1 MKEKSTTLLQ
11 TPPAHAPVAPS
22 DPGAA
27 YLFHQ
32 GTNAYAYRY
41 LGAHLLEN
49 GDYAFRVFAPHAKE
63 VFVIGSF
70 NNWEP
75 TLALTRVTEQGLFEG
90 QFSGLSAGMCY
101 KYRIVSEK
109 GTFDKADP
117 YAFYAEKRPRTASV
131 LCKPSAFVWEDA
143 AFLAAQTQKNRR
155 DVQDYYPAP
164 MNIYEVHLGSFKRRE
179 GEADAD
185 GDRFLNY
192 RELAAELIPYLLQL
206 GYTHIELL
214 PVMEHPL
221 DDSWG
226 YQVCGYFAP
235 TSRFGTPDDFR
246 FFINEMHKAGIG
258 VLLDWVPAHFPKDA
272 HGLCEFDGGYVYEY
286 QGKDRMEHAGWGT
299 RCFDVGRNE
308 VQCFLMSNAIYWLK
322 EFHADGLRV
331 DAVASMLYLDYDRKP
346 GEWIPNVYG
355 DNRNLEAIAFFRHIN
370 AQIAAECP
378 RAVLIAE
385 ESGDYPKITAAVSEG
400 GLGFHMKWNMGLAN
414 DLYDFFAKD
423 PVYRKYHQKSFTFAM
438 LYSLNE
444 HYVLPVSHDEV
455 VHGKKSLLDKM
466 FGSYEEKFAQTR
478 TFLAYLMAHPGKKL
492 LFMGCEYGPFR
503 EWDFADELEWF
514 MTKYPAHDALRRYV
528 AKLNRFYLLARE
540 FYEIDFSWDGFEW
553 VMLDHAEENLLAFR
567 RTDRDGNP
575 ILALFHFDPVVRQVL
590 LPTRELSKSQGSSG
604 VWREVF
610 NTDAYEFGGG
620 GVTNPLPIKTVNLN
634 GQAMIPLRIGAH
646 SAIYLRPE
654 QPIRRAASQV

>member
-143 AFLAAQTQKNRR
+143 AFLAAQTKKNRR

-378 RAVLIAE
+378 RAVLVAE

-528 AKLNRFYLLARE
+528 AKLNRFYLSARE

-634 GQAMIPLRIGAH
+634 GQAMIPLQIGAH